1 MKKVKLFK
9 RENGEN
15 VLVGTYKNKLAAEQ
29 EVLTITE
36 DNNELDEDDED
47 NEDAVTV
54 FDFFTEEV
62 EDAPRVKSY
71 EEACERIGVEPLTEE
86 RIKALE
92 LRPDEVARKK
102 LEVIAAALNDGWS
115 PDWNDTNQYKY
126 FPYFYIEPRK
136 RGAPAGLSC
145 PITNHA
151 ASATSAHFGSRLCFN
166 DPETARYAGR
176 TFTELY
182 EQLLLQ

>member
-36 DNNELDEDDED
+36 DNNELDEDDAD
-47 NEDAVTV
+47 SEDAVTV

-62 EDAPRVKSY
+62 EDAPRVTSY
-71 EEACERIGVEPLTEE
+71 EEACERVGVEPLTEE

-102 LEVIAAALNDGWS
+102 LEVITAALNEGWS
-115 PDWNDTNQYKY
+115 PDWNNTNEYKY
-126 FPYFYIEPRK
+126 YPYFYIESRK
-136 RGAPAGLSC
+136 HGAAAGLSF
-145 PITNHA
+145 TLTLSTASFTHA
-151 ASATSAHFGSRLCFN
+151 SIGSRLCFH
-166 DPETARYAGR
+166 DHETARYAGK

>member
-15 VLVGTYKNKLAAEQ
+15 VLVGTYRNKLAAEQ
-29 EVLTITE
+29 EVLTLTE
-36 DNNELDEDDED
+36 DNNELDEDDS
-47 NEDAVTV
+47 EDAVTV
-54 FDFFTEEV
+54 FDFYTEEV
-62 EDAPRVKSY
+62 EEAPRVESY
-71 EEACERIGVEPLTEE
+71 EEACERVGVEPLTEE

-115 PDWNDTNQYKY
+115 PDWNDTNQCKY
-126 FPYFYIEPRK
+126 YPYFYIEPRK
-136 RGAPAGLSC
+136 HGAHAGLSFA
-145 PITNHA
+145 A
-151 ASATSAHFGSRLCFN
+151 ASNAASNTIARFGSRLCFN
-166 DPETARYAGR
+166 DPETARYAGKQ
-176 TFTELY
+176 FTELY

>member
-9 RENGEN
+9 KENGEN

-71 EEACERIGVEPLTEE
+71 EEACERVGVEPLTEE
-86 RIKALE
+86 HIKALE

-102 LEVIAAALNDGWS
+102 LEVITAALNEGWS
-115 PDWNDTNQYKY
+115 PDWNNREQYKY
-126 FPYFYIEPRK
+126 YPYFYIEPRK
-136 RGAPAGLSC
+136 HGAAAGLSC
-145 PITNHA
+145 AYAYYA
-151 ASATSAHFGSRLCFN
+151 ASRTYAHVGSRLCFHYH
-166 DPETARYAGR
+166 ETARYAGK

>member
-15 VLVGTYKNKLAAEQ
+15 VLVGTYRNKLAAEQ
-29 EVLTITE
+29 EVLTLTE
-36 DNNELDEDDED
+36 DNNELDEDDS
-47 NEDAVTV
+47 EDAVTV
-54 FDFFTEEV
+54 FDFYTEEV
-62 EDAPRVKSY
+62 EEAPRVESY
-71 EEACERIGVEPLTEE
+71 EEACERVGVEPLTEE

-126 FPYFYIEPRK
+126 YPYFYIEPRK
-136 RGAPAGLSC
+136 HGASAGLSC
-145 PITNHA
+145 TYTYSA
-151 ASATSAHFGSRLCFN
+151 ASNTSASIGSRLCFN
-166 DPETARYAGR
+166 DPETARYAGKQ
-176 TFTELY
+176 FTELY

>member
-36 DNNELDEDDED
+36 DNNELDEDDAD
-47 NEDAVTV
+47 SEDAVTV
-54 FDFFTEEV
+54 FDFFIEEV
-62 EDAPRVKSY
+62 EDAPRVTSY
-71 EEACERIGVEPLTEE
+71 EEACERVGVEPLTEE

-102 LEVIAAALNDGWS
+102 LEVITAALNEGWS
-115 PDWNDTNQYKY
+115 PDWNNTNEYKY
-126 FPYFYIEPRK
+126 YPYFYIEPRK
-136 RGAPAGLSC
+136 HGANAGLSYAY
-145 PITNHA
+145 TNYT
-151 ASATSAHFGSRLCFN
+151 ASHTLANIGSRLCFH
-166 DPETARYAGR
+166 DHETARYAGK

>member
-15 VLVGTYKNKLAAEQ
+15 VLVGTYKSKLAAEQ
-29 EVLTITE
+29 EVLAITE
-36 DNNELDEDDED
+36 DNNELDEDDVD

-54 FDFFTEEV
+54 FDFYTEEV
-62 EDAPRVKSY
+62 EEAPRVNSY
-71 EEACERIGVEPLTEE
+71 EEACERVGVEPLTEE

-102 LEVIAAALNDGWS
+102 LEVITAALNEGWS
-115 PDWNDTNQYKY
+115 PDWNNREQYKY
-126 FPYFYIEPRK
+126 YPYFYIEPRK
-136 RGAPAGLSC
+136 HGAHAGLSYAR
-145 PITNHA
+145 THYA
-151 ASATSAHFGSRLCFN
+151 ASHTCANVGSRLCFHEP
-166 DPETARYAGR
+166 DAARYAGR

>member
-29 EVLTITE
+29 EVLAITE
-36 DNNELDEDDED
+36 DNNELDEDDVD
-47 NEDAVTV
+47 SEDAVTV

-62 EDAPRVKSY
+62 EDAPRVTSY
-71 EEACERIGVEPLTEE
+71 EEACERVGVEPLTEE

-102 LEVIAAALNDGWS
+102 LEVITAALNEGWS
-115 PDWNDTNQYKY
+115 PDWNNTNEYKY
-126 FPYFYIEPRK
+126 YPYFYIEPRN
-136 RGAPAGLSC
+136 RGAYAGRSC
-145 PITNHA
+145 THTDYA
-151 ASATSAHFGSRLCFN
+151 ASLTSAAIGSRLCFHEP
-166 DPETARYAGR
+166 DAARYAGR

>member
-36 DNNELDEDDED
+36 DNNELDEDDAD

-62 EDAPRVKSY
+62 EDATRVTSY
-71 EEACERIGVEPLTEE
+71 EEACERVGVEPLTEE

-102 LEVIAAALNDGWS
+102 LEVITAALNEGWS
-115 PDWNDTNQYKY
+115 PDWNNTNEYKY
-126 FPYFYIEPRK
+126 YPYFYIEPRK
-136 RGAPAGLSC
+136 HGAAAGLSF
-145 PITNHA
+145 TSTDTA
-151 ASATSAHFGSRLCFN
+151 ASFTSAHFGSRLCFH
-166 DPETARYAGR
+166 DHETARYAGK

>member
-9 RENGEN
+9 KENGEN

-29 EVLTITE
+29 EVLAITE
-36 DNNELDEDDED
+36 DNNELDEDDVD

-54 FDFFTEEV
+54 FDFYTEEV
-62 EDAPRVKSY
+62 EDAPRVTSY
-71 EEACERIGVEPLTEE
+71 EEACERVGVEPLTEE

-102 LEVIAAALNDGWS
+102 LEVITAALNEGWS
-115 PDWNDTNQYKY
+115 PDWNNTDEYKY
-126 FPYFYIEPRK
+126 YPYFYIEPRK
-136 RGAPAGLSC
+136 YGAAAGLSYAH
-145 PITNHA
+145 THNA
-151 ASATSAHFGSRLCFN
+151 ASYTDANIGSRLCFHEP
-166 DPETARYAGR
+166 DAARYAGR

>member
-15 VLVGTYKNKLAAEQ
+15 VLVGTYRNKLAAEQ
-29 EVLTITE
+29 EVLTLTE
-36 DNNELDEDDED
+36 DNNELDEDDS
-47 NEDAVTV
+47 EDAVTV
-54 FDFFTEEV
+54 FDFYTEEV
-62 EDAPRVKSY
+62 EEAPRVESY
-71 EEACERIGVEPLTEE
+71 EEACERVGVEPLTEE

-126 FPYFYIEPRK
+126 YPYFYIEPRK
-136 RGAPAGLSC
+136 HGANAGLSC
-145 PITNHA
+145 AYTNHA
-151 ASATSAHFGSRLCFN
+151 ASGTSALIGSRLCFN
-166 DPETARYAGR
+166 DPETARYAGKQ
-176 TFTELY
+176 FTELY

>member
-9 RENGEN
+9 KENGEN
-15 VLVGTYKNKLAAEQ
+15 VLVGIYKNKLAAEQ
-29 EVLTITE
+29 EVLAITE
-36 DNNELDEDDED
+36 DNNELDEDDVD

-54 FDFFTEEV
+54 FDFYTEEV
-62 EDAPRVKSY
+62 EEAPRVKSY
-71 EEACERIGVEPLTEE
+71 EEACERVGVEPLTEE

-102 LEVIAAALNDGWS
+102 LEVITAALNEGWS
-115 PDWNDTNQYKY
+115 PDWNNREQYKY
-126 FPYFYIEPRK
+126 YPYFYIEPRK
-136 RGAPAGLSC
+136 HGAYAGLSC
-145 PITNHA
+145 AGANYA
-151 ASATSAHFGSRLCFN
+151 ASGTGAAVGSRLCFHEP
-166 DPETARYAGR
+166 DAARYAGR

>member
-29 EVLTITE
+29 EVLAITE
-36 DNNELDEDDED
+36 DNNELDEDDVD

-62 EDAPRVKSY
+62 EDAPRVTSY
-71 EEACERIGVEPLTEE
+71 EEACERVGVEPLTEE

-102 LEVIAAALNDGWS
+102 LEVITAALNEGWS
-115 PDWNDTNQYKY
+115 PDWNNTSEYKY
-126 FPYFYIEPRK
+126 YPYFHIEPRK
-136 RGAPAGLSC
+136 HGAHAGLSYAHS
-145 PITNHA
+145 TYA
-151 ASATSAHFGSRLCFN
+151 ASHTSAHIGSRLCFN
-166 DPETARYAGR
+166 DPETARYAGKQ
-176 TFTELY
+176 FSELY

>member
-36 DNNELDEDDED
+36 DNNELDED

-54 FDFFTEEV
+54 FDFYTEEV
-62 EDAPRVKSY
+62 EEAPRVKSY
-71 EEACERIGVEPLTEE
+71 EEACERVGVEPLTEE

-102 LEVIAAALNDGWS
+102 LEVITAALNEGWS
-115 PDWNDTNQYKY
+115 PDWNNTSEYKY
-126 FPYFYIEPRK
+126 YPYFYIEPRK
-136 RGAPAGLSC
+136 HGAYAGLSYTS
-145 PITNHA
+145 TNPA
-151 ASATSAHFGSRLCFN
+151 ASYTAAYIGSRLCFHEP
-166 DPETARYAGR
+166 DAARYAGR

>member
-15 VLVGTYKNKLAAEQ
+15 VLVGIYRNKLAAEQ
-29 EVLTITE
+29 EVLTLTE
-36 DNNELDEDDED
+36 DNNELDEDDS
-47 NEDAVTV
+47 EDAVTV
-54 FDFFTEEV
+54 FDFYTEEV
-62 EDAPRVKSY
+62 EEAPRVESY
-71 EEACERIGVEPLTEE
+71 EEACERVGVEPLTEE

-92 LRPDEVARKK
+92 LRPDEVAQKK

-126 FPYFYIEPRK
+126 YPYFYIEPRK
-136 RGAPAGLSC
+136 HGAHAGLSYAN
-145 PITNHA
+145 TLTA
-151 ASATSAHFGSRLCFN
+151 ASATNAIIGSRLCFN
-166 DPETARYAGR
+166 DPETARYAGKQ
-176 TFTELY
+176 FTELY

>member
-15 VLVGTYKNKLAAEQ
+15 VLVGTYRNKLAAEQ
-29 EVLTITE
+29 EVLTLTE
-36 DNNELDEDDED
+36 DNNELDEDDS
-47 NEDAVTV
+47 EDAVTV
-54 FDFFTEEV
+54 FDFYTEEV
-62 EDAPRVKSY
+62 EEAPRVESY
-71 EEACERIGVEPLTEE
+71 EEACERVGVEPLTEE

-102 LEVIAAALNDGWS
+102 LEVITAALNEGWS
-115 PDWNDTNQYKY
+115 PDWNNTSEYKY
-126 FPYFYIEPRK
+126 YPYFYIEPRK
-136 RGAPAGLSC
+136 RSADAGLSY
-145 PITNHA
+145 TNTFHS
-151 ASATSAHFGSRLCFN
+151 ASSTYATIGSRLCFHEP
-166 DPETARYAGR
+166 DAARYAGR

>member
-9 RENGEN
+9 KENGEN

-71 EEACERIGVEPLTEE
+71 EEACERVGVEPLTEE

-102 LEVIAAALNDGWS
+102 LEVITAALNEGWS
-115 PDWNDTNQYKY
+115 PDWNNTSEYKY
-126 FPYFYIEPRK
+126 YPYFYIEPR
-136 RGAPAGLSC
+136 RRSAYAGLSC
-145 PITNHA
+145 TRTYIA
-151 ASATSAHFGSRLCFN
+151 ASSTTANIGSRLCFH
-166 DPETARYAGR
+166 DHETARYAGK

>member
-9 RENGEN
+9 RENGGN

-36 DNNELDEDDED
+36 DNNELDEDDVD
-47 NEDAVTV
+47 SEDAVTV

-62 EDAPRVKSY
+62 EDAPRVTSY
-71 EEACERIGVEPLTEE
+71 EEACERVGVEPLTEE

-102 LEVIAAALNDGWS
+102 LEVITAALNEGWS
-115 PDWNDTNQYKY
+115 PDWNNTNEYKY
-126 FPYFYIEPRK
+126 YPYFYIEPRK
-136 RGAPAGLSC
+136 HGANAGLSY
-145 PITNHA
+145 TYTYYSASYTHA
-151 ASATSAHFGSRLCFN
+151 YIGSRLCFHEP
-166 DPETARYAGR
+166 DAARYAGR

>member
-29 EVLTITE
+29 EVLAITE
-36 DNNELDEDDED
+36 DNNELDEDDVD

-54 FDFFTEEV
+54 FDFYTEEV
-62 EDAPRVKSY
+62 EDAPRVTSY
-71 EEACERIGVEPLTEE
+71 EEACERVGVEPLTEE

-102 LEVIAAALNDGWS
+102 LEVITAALNEGWS
-115 PDWNDTNQYKY
+115 PDWNNTSEYKHY
-126 FPYFYIEPRK
+126 PYFYIEPRK
-136 RGAPAGLSC
+136 HGAYAGLSF
-145 PITNHA
+145 TNTYNA
-151 ASATSAHFGSRLCFN
+151 ASSSNAKLGSRLCFHEP
-166 DPETARYAGR
+166 DAARYAGR

>member
-62 EDAPRVKSY
+62 EDAPRVTSY
-71 EEACERIGVEPLTEE
+71 EEACERVGVEPLTEE

-102 LEVIAAALNDGWS
+102 LEVITAALNEGWS
-115 PDWNDTNQYKY
+115 PDWNNTNEYKY
-126 FPYFYIEPRK
+126 YPYFYIEPRK
-136 RGAPAGLSC
+136 LGAAAGLSC
-145 PITNHA
+145 THTAAA
-151 ASATSAHFGSRLCFN
+151 ASYTSAILGSRLCFH
-166 DPETARYAGR
+166 DHETARYAGN

>member
-36 DNNELDEDDED
+36 DNNELDED

-54 FDFFTEEV
+54 FDFYTEEV
-62 EDAPRVKSY
+62 EEAPRVKSY
-71 EEACERIGVEPLTEE
+71 EEACERVGVEPLTEE

-102 LEVIAAALNDGWS
+102 LEVITAALNEGWS
-115 PDWNDTNQYKY
+115 PDWNNTSEYKY
-126 FPYFYIEPRK
+126 YPYFYIEPRK
-136 RGAPAGLSC
+136 HCANAGLSSS
-145 PITNHA
+145 TSNYA
-151 ASATSAHFGSRLCFN
+151 ASATYAAIGSRLCFHEP
-166 DPETARYAGR
+166 DAARYAGR

>member
-36 DNNELDEDDED
+36 DNNELDEDDAD

-54 FDFFTEEV
+54 FDFFTEKV
-62 EDAPRVKSY
+62 EDATRVTSY
-71 EEACERIGVEPLTEE
+71 EEACERVGVEPLTEE

-102 LEVIAAALNDGWS
+102 LEVITAALNEGWS
-115 PDWNDTNQYKY
+115 PDWNNTNEYKY
-126 FPYFYIEPRK
+126 YPYFYIEPRK
-136 RGAPAGLSC
+136 HGAGAGLSY
-145 PITNHA
+145 TNTNGA
-151 ASATSAHFGSRLCFN
+151 ASATSASIGSRLCFH
-166 DPETARYAGR
+166 DHETARYAGK

>member
-15 VLVGTYKNKLAAEQ
+15 VLVGTYRNKLAAEQ
-29 EVLTITE
+29 EVLTLTE
-36 DNNELDEDDED
+36 DNNELDEDDS
-47 NEDAVTV
+47 EDAVTV
-54 FDFFTEEV
+54 FDFYTEEV
-62 EDAPRVKSY
+62 EEAPRVESY
-71 EEACERIGVEPLTEE
+71 EEACERVGVEPLTEE

-126 FPYFYIEPRK
+126 YPYFYIEPRK
-136 RGAPAGLSC
+136 NGANAGLSFAY
-145 PITNHA
+145 TNDA
-151 ASATSAHFGSRLCFN
+151 ASSSGAYVGSRLCFN
-166 DPETARYAGR
+166 DPETARYAGKQ
-176 TFTELY
+176 FTELY